1 MTTGRI
7 YVHPAMARE
16 RFRQLAMMRDEEVDL
31 TEASL
36 VIALEEYP
44 GLQIEPYLERI
55 HVWTSTVR
63 ERLGSS
69 RDVERIVDEVNRLL
83 FDEEGFHGEA
93 DDYYDPRNAFLND
106 VLDRH
111 AGLPIALSIV
121 YIELSRAL
129 GIETSGVA
137 LPGHF
142 LVKLS
147 GEWGDLLIDPFDEG
161 RVLAHDECQELID
174 HVFGG
179 AVRLREHHLRS
190 FGNKE
195 ILSRLLS
202 HLKSVYV
209 SRRDPERAAASIDR
223 LLILDDRDPFELHD
237 RARLAMELHQYGVA
251 IDYLERYLKASPAAD
266 DNRRVRDEIDYLRSW
281 IGAN

>member
-1 MTTGRI
+1 MTNGRI
-7 YVHPAMARE
+7 FVHPAMARE
-16 RFRQLAMMRDEEVDL
+16 RFRQLTMLRDEDLDL

-44 GLQIEPYLERI
+44 GLEIDAYMERI
-55 HVWTSTVR
+55 QGWTATVR
-63 ERLGSS
+63 DRLGAS
-69 RDVERIVDEVNRLL
+69 RDVDRIVEEVNRLL
-83 FDEEGFHGEA
+83 FAEEGFHGEA
-93 DDYYDPRNAFLND
+93 GDYYDPRNAFLNE

-147 GEWGDLLIDPFDEG
+147 GVWGDLLIDPFDDG
-161 RVLAHDECQELID
+161 RVLSIEECQELVD
-174 HVFGG
+174 HFFGG
-179 AVRLREHHLRS
+179 AVRLREHHLRP

-195 ILSRLLS
+195 ILSRLLA

-237 RARLAMELHQYGVA
+237 RARLAMELHQYAAAV
-251 IDYLERYLKASPAAD
+251 DYLERYLDAAPAAD
-266 DNRRVRDEIDYLRSW
+266 DRLRVRDEIDYLRSW
-281 IGAN
+281 IGSN